1 MITYSNILHPHSR
14 TLTFDQNPNH
24 PSIRFYRATH
34 SNQRL
39 PSSSPS
45 ILRNHLSP
53 SISLSQKQIG
63 ILPRGRFNKSP
74 SRRSRSSSSRWFARD
89 TDRNAE
95 WKSARD
101 VEGGGGGGIRALA
114 RCVDIPGV
122 HYSSCG
128 TFQLTQDYPT
138 LIFHS
143 TSRVRARLA
152 WPSFFS
158 LSLSRLRTRS
168 RRFLNVCEARER
180 GTPSRRDS
188 LR

>member
-53 SISLSQKQIG
+53 SLSLSQKQIG

-89 TDRNAE
+89 TGRNAE

-101 VEGGGGGGIRALA
+101 VEGGGGGIRALA

-158 LSLSRLRTRS
+158 LSFSLAHTLSTVLEC
-168 RRFLNVCEARER
+168 VWGAWER
-180 GTPSRRDS
+180 HP
-188 LR
+188 